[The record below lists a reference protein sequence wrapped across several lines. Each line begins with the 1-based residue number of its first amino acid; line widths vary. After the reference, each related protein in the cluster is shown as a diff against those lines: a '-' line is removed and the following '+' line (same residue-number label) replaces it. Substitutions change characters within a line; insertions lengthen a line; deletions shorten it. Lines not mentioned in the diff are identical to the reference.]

1 METIEKTQLLGKHK
15 ALMNQHG
22 LLPRLTKP
30 LTLYEIRTGT
40 KEVIPQRETQAS
52 PSLVKEG
59 TTKMP
64 TSITKKQDISRQA
77 SDWTLQAD
85 MNNKMQFPEIV
96 QTSLIPDIVIQ
107 STATQRLVTI
117 QMTVSWKVRCL
128 STYTIKKAKY
138 TYIPTLYN

>member
-1 METIEKTQLLGKHK
+1 
-15 ALMNQHG
+15 MNQHG
-22 LLPRLTKP
+22 LLTRLTKP

-40 KEVIPQRETQAS
+40 QEVIPQRETQAS

-85 MNNKMQFPEIV
+85 MDNKMQFPEIV
-96 QTSLIPDIVIQ
+96 ETSLRPDIVIQ

-117 QMTVSWKVRCL
+117 QMAVPWKERCL
-128 STYTIKKAKY
+128 SAYTIKKAKY